1 MNSFLYPASMGQT
14 LSDKGR
20 DITAVK
26 YSEIVVIPSI
36 GPYGH
41 SNPSNIL
48 RIILNLHEGPP
59 CCLEQQRAL
68 SDTRSS
74 LLASLSR
81 SLGGDSPGS
90 MLPLAWMEVI
100 PLIRILMKNSN

>member
-1 MNSFLYPASMGQT
+1 MGQT

-48 RIILNLHEGPP
+48 RIILNFTEDKQIRLWNAG
-59 CCLEQQRAL
+59 LN
-68 SDTRSS
+68 SDS
-74 LLASLSR
+74 
-81 SLGGDSPGS
+81 
-90 MLPLAWMEVI
+90 
-100 PLIRILMKNSN
+100 